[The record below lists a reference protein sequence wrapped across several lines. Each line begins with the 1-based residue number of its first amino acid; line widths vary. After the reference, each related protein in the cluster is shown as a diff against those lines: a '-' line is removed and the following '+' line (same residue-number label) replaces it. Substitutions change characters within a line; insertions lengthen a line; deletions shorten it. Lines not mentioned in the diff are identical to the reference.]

1 MRIAIH
7 GRDAHQKSTQF
18 IESVI
23 EYLTKQGV
31 EVTMSDKF
39 LQTFHSPRVRSLKI
53 KSFGHDVNLSRV
65 DFFLSIGGDGTL
77 LESVTYVGKSGVPIL
92 GINTGRLGF
101 LATISREGVRSAI
114 DNLLEGNFNTDER
127 TLLHLTSD
135 PKLFEG
141 IPFALNDLTIMKK
154 DSSSMITVHVFVDG
168 ELLNSYWA
176 DGVIVATPTGST
188 GYSLS
193 CGGPLIYP
201 HSESLVITP
210 VSPHNLAARPIV
222 ISDIRKFRDQLSD
235 RRQKQEV
242 SCLARFEIRVS
253 KRQREA
259 HRAKGKVQDQAG
271 IASGLYVLQNTK
283 AEVELGIRYQELVD
297 HLYLSPAMR

>member
-7 GRDAHQKSTQF
+7 GRDQQQKSTQF

-23 EYLTKQGV
+23 EYLHKQGV
-31 EVTMSDKF
+31 DIIASEKF
-39 LQTFHSPRVRSLKI
+39 LTNVKSAAIRKLRI
-53 KSFGHDVNLSRV
+53 KSFRHDVNLKNV
-65 DFFLSIGGDGTL
+65 NFFLSIGGDGTL
-77 LESVTYVGKSGVPIL
+77 LESVTYVGRSGVPIL

-114 DNLLEGNFNTDER
+114 DNLLEGNFKTDER

-135 PKLFEG
+135 PPLFNRT
-141 IPFALNDLTIMKK
+141 PFALNDLTIMKK
-154 DSSSMITVHVFVDG
+154 DTSSMITVHVFVDG
-168 ELLNSYWA
+168 ELLNSYWS
-176 DGVIVATPTGST
+176 DGIVVATPTGST

-222 ISDIRKFRDQLSD
+222 ISENSEISFQIEGRSKKFLVSLDSRHETVDAGVKLSVKKEKFKIKLILLPGYTYFKTLRQKLNWGLDIR
-235 RRQKQEV
+235 
-242 SCLARFEIRVS
+242 
-253 KRQREA
+253 
-259 HRAKGKVQDQAG
+259 
-271 IASGLYVLQNTK
+271 N
-283 AEVELGIRYQELVD
+283 
-297 HLYLSPAMR
+297 